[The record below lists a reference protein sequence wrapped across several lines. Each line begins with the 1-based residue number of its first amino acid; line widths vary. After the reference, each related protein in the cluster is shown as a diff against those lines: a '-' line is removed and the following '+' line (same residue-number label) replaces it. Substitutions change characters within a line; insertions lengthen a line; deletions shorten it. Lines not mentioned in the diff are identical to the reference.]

1 METPCPICES
11 PLRTEIEE
19 KDAAWKPMQTVQW
32 ARKKGLSISRFA
44 LVKHRVNHLNQSHK
58 GDDASKIG
66 KPIDPLSDNNAA
78 PGPER
83 NLLRKAKE
91 TKIRSNPAP
100 NIDAVGAADLPGNP
114 QSPVDD
120 QLFLDT
126 VRDMVYRKL
135 LSGEME
141 LKLDSAFKAIE
152 IKHKIM
158 EETQNEKLLLE
169 ILEEIRA
176 EELARKKQDA
186 ISQPA

>member
-1 METPCPICES
+1 
-11 PLRTEIEE
+11 
-19 KDAAWKPMQTVQW
+19 
-32 ARKKGLSISRFA
+32 
-44 LVKHRVNHLNQSHK
+44 VNHLNQSHK

>member
-32 ARKKGLSISRFA
+32 ARKKGLNISRFA
-44 LVKHRVNHLNQSHK
+44 LVKHRVNHLKQSHN
-58 GDDASKIG
+58 GDDAPKIG
-66 KPIDPLSDNNAA
+66 EPIGPPSDNNAA
-78 PGPER
+78 PRSER
-83 NLLRKAKE
+83 KLLRRAKE
-91 TKIRSNPAP
+91 TKAGSNSAT
-100 NIDAVGAADLPGNP
+100 NIDAVGAPDLPGNAA
-114 QSPVDD
+114 SPVND

-126 VRDMVYRKL
+126 VRDMVYRQL

-176 EELARKKQDA
+176 EELAHKKQDA